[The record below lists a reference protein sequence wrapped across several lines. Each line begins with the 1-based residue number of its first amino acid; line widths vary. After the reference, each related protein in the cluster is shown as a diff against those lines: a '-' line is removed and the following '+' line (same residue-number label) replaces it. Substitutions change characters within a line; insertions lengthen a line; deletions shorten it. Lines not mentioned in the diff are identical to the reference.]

1 MSNYWWWLILTQ
13 VTGNP
18 LLALV
23 LLFAGGWALDQFTF
37 GILPSP
43 LRAWRRFERTGKLQ
57 RELANNPSNRRA
69 RFELADLLCDQ
80 RRFGKAL
87 EVLKPNVA
95 AGDDDA
101 ATMYLMGVA
110 AYGSGHPKE
119 AETFLGEAQA
129 SDAEYRMGAIFLEQ
143 GRGRLANG
151 DAAGARA
158 ALEELVKR
166 RKGTVQGRVLLARA
180 CAALGEGAKAS
191 ELRKQA
197 WSEYA
202 SSPRF
207 QQRQERWWA
216 WRLQPWRPV
225 LLVVA
230 AAGLAFG
237 MSKLSPTLS
246 RMGGRGAMGS
256 IGALGRARAAMP
268 GPVMRAAGMDA
279 AEQQRFR
286 EALATPKHPGGG
298 PIDPKRFER
307 LPDANL
313 AGTSQLRGRYDP
325 TDTDPAHA
333 QRMIPGD
340 MLCRIW
346 ARYGAPTKQDGL
358 FAYMFRDT
366 TNGVQFSAYSAG
378 SGPAYGAALYDH
390 GAPIPDAARAQ
401 AEASVGAFDQLLDET
416 PPVDCE
422 WKFEGDEG
430 AYRSGVK
437 NGVPFA
443 EDL

>member
-1 MSNYWWWLILTQ
+1 MSSYWWWLILSE

-18 LLALV
+18 ILALV
-23 LLFAGGWALDQFTF
+23 LLFVGGWALDQFTL

-57 RELANNPSNRRA
+57 RELVINPSNRKT

-87 EVLKPNVA
+87 EVLKANVA

-119 AETFLGEAQA
+119 AETFLGEAQG
-129 SDAEYRMGAIFLEQ
+129 SDPEYRMGAIFLEQ

-151 DAAGARA
+151 DAAGAKA

-180 CAALGEGAKAS
+180 CAATGDSARAG

-197 WSEYA
+197 WVEYA

-207 QQRQERWWA
+207 VQRQERWWA
-216 WRLQPWRPV
+216 WRLQPWRPA

-230 AAGLAFG
+230 AAALAFG
-237 MSKLSPTLS
+237 MSKVTPSLRGQFGS
-246 RMGGRGAMGS
+246 RGLGS
-256 IGALGRARAAMP
+256 IAALGNARASMPNAMM
-268 GPVMRAAGMDA
+268 GAAGMDDA
-279 AEQQRFR
+279 QQARFH
-286 EALATPKHPGGG
+286 EALRMPQHPGGG
-298 PIDPKRFER
+298 PIDPKRFVR
-307 LPDANL
+307 APDAMV

-325 TDTDPAHA
+325 TDRDLAHA

-340 MLCRIW
+340 MLGRIW
-346 ARYGAPTKQDGL
+346 ALYGPPPKQNDL
-358 FAYMFRDT
+358 FAYVFRDT
-366 TNGVQFSAYSAG
+366 TNGVIFSAYSAG
-378 SGPAYGAALYDH
+378 SGPAYGAVLMEN
-390 GAPIPDAARAQ
+390 GVPVPDDARQ
-401 AEASVGAFDQLLDET
+401 KAEASVGAFDQLLDET
-416 PPVDCE
+416 KPVDCE
-422 WKFEGDEG
+422 WQFQGDEG
-430 AYRSGVK
+430 PYRSGVK